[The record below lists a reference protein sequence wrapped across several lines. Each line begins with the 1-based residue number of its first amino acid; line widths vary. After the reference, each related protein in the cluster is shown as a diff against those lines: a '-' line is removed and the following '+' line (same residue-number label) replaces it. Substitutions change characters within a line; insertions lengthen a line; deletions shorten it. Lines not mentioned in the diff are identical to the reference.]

1 MKSLSYK
8 RIYKSQ
14 EYLATLGTIEYR
26 SLFGSYS
33 LTVDDTV
40 FAMVSDGELYLRAC
54 ECQRRMKSDPLISPP
69 TAQY

>member
-54 ECQRRMKSDPLISPP
+54 GAKCTVLCKTSACLADI
-69 TAQY
+69 